1 MENEIP
7 RQHVEYP
14 YKFYY
19 ASNEGSDQ
27 LAKRIPTESKKTETG
42 GADDGLKCLELE
54 LIKRDKAN
62 SAAVDMSP
70 CKKPKSSKK
79 KKTEDKKP
87 DPVGFD
93 SMVSGDAYANTNETF
108 LEHMKEKEKEK
119 EDHKD
124 PTKLAGREQGFSDE
138 FWHGVKKLREEELEI
153 QRKQLV
159 LEKEKLRLQQ

>member
-1 MENEIP
+1 
-7 RQHVEYP
+7 
-14 YKFYY
+14 
-19 ASNEGSDQ
+19 
-27 LAKRIPTESKKTETG
+27 
-42 GADDGLKCLELE
+42 
-54 LIKRDKAN
+54 
-62 SAAVDMSP
+62 MSP

-93 SMVSGDAYANTNETF
+93 SMVSGKFFFVIRLGDAYANTNETF